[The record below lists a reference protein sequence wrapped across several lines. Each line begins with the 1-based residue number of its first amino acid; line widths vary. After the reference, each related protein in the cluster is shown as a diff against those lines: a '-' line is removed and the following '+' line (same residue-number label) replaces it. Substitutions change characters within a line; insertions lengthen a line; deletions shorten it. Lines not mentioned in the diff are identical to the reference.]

1 MSNESKGRTRVGAVG
16 RRRSAPK
23 SQLELRL
30 WGRSEDASKAFVAEF
45 GEFIRDTLAGAGL
58 KGVRFRAEG
67 HRDLAYLALPYVV
80 LEVPDVAAA
89 VEALNSSD
97 EDGLAAEVI
106 EVDGYR
112 CTAIDL
118 EVESDGL
125 PDGDGEDADAPTVL
139 GELGGSTVPVE
150 KDEQFEPLRIAQTT
164 TVTLV
169 IVERPEEEGA
179 GWDPTDFTSAVAD
192 AAEDISRYNA
202 LCAKVQP
209 VARTAVLF
217 VRFLDR
223 VAPDL
228 RRHPRSEELLVQM
241 HDHAGEL
248 LLKLSEL
255 TEEIGR
261 FHKRRLSN
269 VFLRYLTANAD
280 ESVQEIEL
288 TLVSSEH
295 RLTQVTVF
303 TKGQIE
309 SRGLRADLGLNQ
321 SMLWLTVITLAFG
334 LLTLFD
340 KYQSDRT
347 FGLDAWTGLLR
358 MLSFGLLLAAFSVL
372 SFRRQIGERL
382 QSASFWNWLQR
393 KTLDYGVR
401 PADNLNGSAPLWRW
415 PLDRIRAFLRDIQFE
430 GAWWVSLE
438 SLQRIH
444 TQLAPLGEQL
454 DWTGEV
460 ATEPGD
466 RLKEAR
472 ERRALDESVEKEIDA
487 LDVSLTRLELSF
499 DAANRRHAFSPHER
513 LRQVEAMVR
522 YLMRVSSLVLEWE
535 RPLLPNDE
543 VAYWL
548 VAKQH
553 IIKVGNIAGDG
564 FDLEERL
571 SDMMPPWSHALGLA
585 SLTMQ
590 RFLAPVSEVDWLA
603 ERLDAAAKRL
613 LDKHAKEPVDRE
625 GALRRLFHPREIE
638 ERCEYPE
645 RYDLESWYAAAAEE
659 GLTYDNLSQRWA
671 EAQRREDEAEARG

>member
-45 GEFIRDTLAGAGL
+45 GETMCETLASAGL

-67 HRDLAYLALPYVV
+67 HEDLAYLALPFVV
-80 LEVPDVAAA
+80 LEVPDVASV

-97 EDGLAAEVI
+97 EDDLEAEVI
-106 EVDGYR
+106 EVEGYK
-112 CTAIDL
+112 CTTLGLA
-118 EVESDGL
+118 VYSDGL
-125 PDGDGEDADAPTVL
+125 PDEDSEDAHATTSGDENAA
-139 GELGGSTVPVE
+139 GAVPAD
-150 KDEQFEPLRIAQTT
+150 DEEQPAPLRIAQTKT
-164 TVTLV
+164 FTLV
-169 IVERPEEEGA
+169 IVERPEEEGVD
-179 GWDPTDFTSAVAD
+179 WDPTDFTSSVAF
-192 AAEDISRYNA
+192 AADDIFRYNA

-209 VARTAVLF
+209 VARTALLF

-228 RRHPRSEELLVQM
+228 RRHPRAEELLVQM

-248 LLKLSEL
+248 LLKIGELSE
-255 TEEIGR
+255 EIKR
-261 FHKRRLSN
+261 FHQRRSSSL
-269 VFLRYLTANAD
+269 FLRHLAGTDD
-280 ESVQEIEL
+280 ESVDEIEL
-288 TLVSSEH
+288 TLVNSER
-295 RLTQVTVF
+295 RLKQVTHF

-358 MLSFGLLLAAFSVL
+358 MLSIGILLAAFSVL

-382 QSASFWNWLQR
+382 QSASFWNWLQG
-393 KTLDYGVR
+393 KTLSFGVR
-401 PADNLNGSAPLWRW
+401 PPDRSKGPAPLWRW
-415 PLDRIRAFLRDIQFE
+415 PLDRIREFWRDVQFE

-472 ERRALDESVEKEIDA
+472 ERRALDERVLEEIVN
-487 LDVSLTRLELSF
+487 LDLSLTRLELSF
-499 DAANRRHAFSPHER
+499 DQAERRRAFGPHER

-553 IIKVGNIAGDG
+553 IIKVGNIAGDD
-564 FDLEERL
+564 FDLQERL

-613 LDKHAKEPVDRE
+613 LDKYAVEPVERE
-625 GALRRLFHPREIE
+625 GALERLFNPDDHV
-638 ERCEYPE
+638 ERGEYWE
-645 RYDLESWYAAAAEE
+645 RYDLDSWYAAAAEE

>member
-1 MSNESKGRTRVGAVG
+1 MG

-23 SQLELRL
+23 SQMKLRL

-45 GEFIRDTLAGAGL
+45 GELIRETLAGAGL
-58 KGVRFRAEG
+58 KDVRLRAEG

-80 LEVPDVAAA
+80 LEVPDVAAV

-97 EDGLAAEVI
+97 EDELTAKVI
-106 EVDGYR
+106 EVHGYK
-112 CTAIDL
+112 CTAIDF

-125 PDGDGEDADAPTVL
+125 PDGDGEDADAPTVV

-150 KDEQFEPLRIAQTT
+150 EDEQFEPLRIAQTN

-179 GWDPTDFTSAVAD
+179 DWDPTDFTSSVASVAD
-192 AAEDISRYNA
+192 DISRYNA

-248 LLKLSEL
+248 LLKRSEL
-255 TEEIGR
+255 AEEIGR
-261 FHKRRLSN
+261 FHERRLSN
-269 VFLRYLTANAD
+269 VFLRLLTETAE
-280 ESVQEIEL
+280 ESVQELER
-288 TLVSSEH
+288 TLVSSER
-295 RLTQVTVF
+295 RLKQVTVF

-309 SRGLRADLGLNQ
+309 SRGLQADLGLNQ
-321 SMLWLTVITLAFG
+321 SMLWLTVVTLAFG

-358 MLSFGLLLAAFSVL
+358 MSSIGLLLAAFSVL

-382 QSASFWNWLQR
+382 QSASFWNWLQG
-393 KTLDYGVR
+393 KTLSFGVR
-401 PADNLNGSAPLWRW
+401 PPDTSNGPAPLWRW
-415 PLDRIRAFLRDIQFE
+415 PLDRIREFWRDVQFE

-444 TQLAPLGEQL
+444 TQLAPMGEQL
-454 DWTGEV
+454 DWTGEI

-466 RLKEAR
+466 RQKEAR
-472 ERRALDESVEKEIDA
+472 ERRALDESVEKEIDH

-499 DAANRRHAFSPHER
+499 DWATRRRAFGPRER

-522 YLMRVSSLVLEWE
+522 YLLRVSSLVLEWE

-548 VAKQH
+548 MAKQH
-553 IIKVGNIAGDG
+553 IIKVGDIAGDE
-564 FDLEERL
+564 FDLQERL

-585 SLTMQ
+585 SLSMQ
-590 RFLAPVSEVDWLA
+590 RFLTPVSEVDWLA

-613 LDKHAKEPVDRE
+613 LDQHAVKPVERE
-625 GALRRLFHPREIE
+625 GALRRLFHPRETE

-645 RYDLESWYAAAAEE
+645 RYDISSWYAAAAEE
-659 GLTYDNLSQRWA
+659 GLTYENLSLRWT
-671 EAQRREDEAEARG
+671 EAQRREDTAEARG